1 MNELE
6 PVETKICR
14 ACGNQKKLKSF
25 GKTSSG
31 NRGNVC
37 NICKSLGNT
46 IKKGVKGEHYVVKNN
61 VLQLGNVS
69 IDDYIKVYKF
79 LKSIDY
85 DLSQDIHIQFCKKY
99 GLTPNSPKQTFKNH
113 YSQKDCGLV

>member
-1 MNELE
+1 MEQFELIE
-6 PVETKICR
+6 KKICK

-37 NICKSLGNT
+37 NVCKSLGNT

-61 VLQLGNVS
+61 ALQLGNTS
-69 IDDYIKVYKF
+69 IKDYKNTYEF
-79 LKSIDY
+79 LESIGY
-85 DLSQDIHIQFCKKY
+85 NLSEDIHIQFCLKY
-99 GLTPNSPKQTFKNH
+99 GLTPHSPKQKFKNH